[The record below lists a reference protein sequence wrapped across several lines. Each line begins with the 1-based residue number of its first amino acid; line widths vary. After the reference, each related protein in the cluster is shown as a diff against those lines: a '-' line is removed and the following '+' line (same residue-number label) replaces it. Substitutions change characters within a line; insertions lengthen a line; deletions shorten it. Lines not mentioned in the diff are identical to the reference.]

1 MTNISNKKIKKPRL
15 KGFAKLL
22 GSIIDSVKDTE
33 ECKFFL
39 IGVKTRVL
47 LNFTDGKWATLIT
60 VKDGNIIVEGVRN
73 EPKSNLKR
81 KKLFWWGYFEGKSED
96 FFVKSANW
104 SFGKLFRKMAEGKVK
119 GASQIAIIGE
129 ILKLAAST
137 RTPLPS
143 ST

>member
-1 MTNISNKKIKKPRL
+1 MSNEKPTKKPRL

-33 ECKFFL
+33 ECKFLL

-47 LNFTDGKWATLIT
+47 FNFTDGKWATLIT
-60 VKDGNIIVEGVRN
+60 IKDGNITVEGVRN

-96 FFVKSANW
+96 FFTKSATW
-104 SFGKLFRKMAEGKVK
+104 SFGKWFRKMAGGKVK

-129 ILKLAAST
+129 VLRLAASK
-137 RTPLPS
+137 RAQKPPS
-143 ST
+143 PA